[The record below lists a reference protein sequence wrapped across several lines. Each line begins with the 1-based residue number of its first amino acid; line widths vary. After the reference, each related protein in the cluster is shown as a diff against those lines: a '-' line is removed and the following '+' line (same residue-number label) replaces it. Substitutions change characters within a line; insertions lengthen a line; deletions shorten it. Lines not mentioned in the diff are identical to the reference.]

1 MAYSIN
7 DVAKMLQTNP
17 ETVRR
22 WQRDGK
28 IKGTATSRK
37 DGYNITQKDLDDFLE
52 KYPKYQ
58 RRVLLNSTT
67 VNEIMNTALQAK
79 IDKLIFEQETRLV
92 NIQDQ
97 INDLENEARRIEEE
111 LDILRD
117 IRERL
122 K

>member
-1 MAYSIN
+1 MYSIN
-7 DVAKMLQTNP
+7 DVAQMLQTNP

-28 IKGTATSRK
+28 LKGSITSRK

-52 KYPKYQ
+52 DNPKYKNKIM
-58 RRVLLNSTT
+58 LNSTT
-67 VNEIMNTALQAK
+67 ANEIMNTALQAK

-92 NIQDQ
+92 NIHNQ
-97 INDLENEARRIEEE
+97 INDLENEAYRLEEE
-111 LDILRD
+111 LDLLKD
-117 IRERL
+117 IRDKL

>member
-1 MAYSIN
+1 MSYSIN

-28 IKGTATSRK
+28 LKGTATSRK
-37 DGYNITQKDLDDFLE
+37 CGYNITQKDLDDFLE
-52 KYPKYQ
+52 KYPKYH

-67 VNEIMNTALQAK
+67 VNEIMNTSLQTK
-79 IDKLIFEQETRLV
+79 IDKLMFEQETRLT
-92 NIQDQ
+92 NIHDQ
-97 INDLENEARRIEEE
+97 INDLENEVRRLENE
-111 LDILRD
+111 LSVLKD
-117 IRERL
+117 IRDRL